1 MSYFDDASLV
11 MIPSGYKDQKVYSV
25 KPLDGSGDLTFSR
38 ASSATRVASNG
49 LIEKVRTNNILQSQT
64 FNNASWSV
72 VGGASVAANTT
83 TAPDGTLTADT
94 LTVATTIFS
103 GLLQTFTTSTNSW
116 TTSLFV
122 KKGTKDFIY
131 LFDPSTNRY
140 AWFNLTTGAVGQK
153 TGSTEAAIIS
163 VGNGWFRVSVTTA
176 ITGNASHYIQ
186 FGLSDADGSFTPA
199 STGTAFIWG
208 AQAEVS
214 DFGATDYIAT
224 TTAAVSVGPVS
235 GLPRLDYLNSTCP
248 RLLLEPQRSN
258 LMLYS
263 EQFNNAAWSKNA
275 TTITANAATSPD
287 GYTNADKLIVDNG
300 ASLSSISNYAIQSI
314 TKAASAIQYT
324 YSIFAKQGG
333 LNRVNIIAQGA
344 SFANNASATFSL
356 VNGTITTAATAAGA
370 FTGASASVSDYG
382 NGWYRCT
389 LVFTTNTDTDLI
401 IRNIPTDSTLTTG
414 NGTNGILIYG
424 AQLEAG
430 AYATSYIPTLGTSV
444 TRVKDAALTGSVP
457 SLIGQTEGVM
467 FIDYNRLGTLED
479 SAFMLSNVA
488 GTTSNSYQNSVYIYQ
503 IANGPLVVES
513 YISNVQQFAF
523 SSTALSV
530 GRHKVAIAYK
540 QNDFALY
547 VDGVLRG
554 TDTSGNVPAMNY
566 LTIGGA
572 ADVPTHVQAVNQALL
587 FKTRLTNAQ
596 LAELTTL

>member
-1 MSYFDDASLV
+1 MSSYFDEASLV

-49 LIEKVRTNNILQSQT
+49 LIEKVRTNLVLYSNDFSNAAWSKVGTTITSGQSDPYGGT
-64 FNNASWSV
+64 SASKVEIASGGNNYLYQSI
-72 VGGASVAANTT
+72 ANPAGEKTISCWIK
-83 TAPDGTLTADT
+83 ADS
-94 LTVATTIFS
+94 ATTISFGS
-103 GLLQTFTTSTNSW
+103 GGATPNQINVTTTWTRYSFTTT
-116 TTSLFV
+116 
-122 KKGTKDFIY
+122 D
-131 LFDPSTNRY
+131 
-140 AWFNLTTGAVGQK
+140 TTGGIFF
-153 TGSTEAAIIS
+153 GNYFPII
-163 VGNGWFRVSVTTA
+163 GN
-176 ITGNASHYIQ
+176 
-186 FGLSDADGSFTPA
+186 PA
-199 STGTAFIWG
+199 LTFYVFQSQYEMG
-208 AQAEVS
+208 VM
-214 DFGATDYIAT
+214 TDYIPT

-300 ASLSSISNYAIQSI
+300 ASLSSISNYALQSI

-324 YSIFAKQGG
+324 YSIFAKQSG

-344 SFANNASATFSL
+344 SVANNASATFSL
-356 VNGTITTAATAAGA
+356 VNGTITTAAAAAGA

-444 TRVKDAALTGSVP
+444 TRVEDDTSKTGIS
-457 SLIGQTEGVM
+457 SLIGQT
-467 FIDYNRLGTLED
+467 NGTFFVDVTFGNSRNSWFFSLVGSTNWIVDSFYLETFG
-479 SAFMLSNVA
+479 ASNYIAVSTAKNAA
-488 GTTSNSYQNSVYIYQ
+488 G
-503 IANGPLVVES
+503 AGG
-513 YISNVQQFAF
+513 A
-523 SSTALSV
+523 SSTIAAATGVRAKIAVQYTSTTLNMFVNGVKYTGTRTAIPACTGLYLNHIGTFGVSDNQYNANRFNQVLTFTSAL
-530 GRHKVAIAYK
+530 
-540 QNDFALY
+540 
-547 VDGVLRG
+547 
-554 TDTSGNVPAMNY
+554 TD
-566 LTIGGA
+566 
-572 ADVPTHVQAVNQALL
+572 
-587 FKTRLTNAQ
+587 AQ
-596 LAELTTL
+596 CIELTTL

>member
-49 LIEKVRTNNILQSQT
+49 LIEKVRTNLLLQSNT
-64 FNNASWSV
+64 FSSVSWTNNNATLTSGQADPFGGSNAWKMEATISTQSDLRQTVSGAAGYSIYVKAGNYNFFSLWTGAAGIAFDLSAGTAGAGGTITSV
-72 VGGASVAANTT
+72 GSGWYRCSVA
-83 TAPDGTLTADT
+83 
-94 LTVATTIFS
+94 
-103 GLLQTFTTSTNSW
+103 TST
-116 TTSLFV
+116 
-122 KKGTKDFIY
+122 
-131 LFDPSTNRY
+131 
-140 AWFNLTTGAVGQK
+140 
-153 TGSTEAAIIS
+153 TGS
-163 VGNGWFRVSVTTA
+163 VTLIPFFSA
-176 ITGNASHYIQ
+176 NAGDFVYI
-186 FGLSDADGSFTPA
+186 
-199 STGTAFIWG
+199 AF
-208 AQAEVS
+208 AQAEPTDVP
-214 DFGATDYIAT
+214 TDYIAT
-224 TTAAVSVGPVS
+224 TSAAVSVGPVS

-300 ASLSSISNYAIQSI
+300 ASLSSISNYALQSI

-324 YSIFAKQGG
+324 YSAFAKQGG
-333 LNRVNIIAQGA
+333 LNRVIIVAQGA

-356 VNGTITTAATAAGA
+356 VNGTITTAAVSVGD

-444 TRVKDAALTGSVP
+444 TRVADAASKTGIS
-457 SLIGQTEGVM
+457 SLIGQTEGTIFFEADVTNS
-467 FIDYNRLGTLED
+467 FGIQLGNSTSSNDY
-479 SAFMLSNVA
+479 V
-488 GTTSNSYQNSVYIYQ
+488 NSIQ
-503 IANGPLVVES
+503 IA
-513 YISNVQQFAF
+513 ISA
-523 SSTALSV
+523 SSTNAGCHVGGVSQMNFGGAGRTGVQKIAL
-530 GRHKVAIAYK
+530 AYK
-540 QNDFALY
+540 QNDFVLY
-547 VDGVLRG
+547 ANGTQLT
-554 TDTSGNVPAMNY
+554 TDTSASVPAM
-566 LTIGGA
+566 A
-572 ADVPTHVQAVNQALL
+572 AIIYNHVDLGTQNGKVAQTLL

>member
-1 MSYFDDASLV
+1 MSFFDESSLCL
-11 MIPSGYKDQKVYSV
+11 IPSGYKDQKLYAV

-444 TRVKDAALTGSVP
+444 TRVADAASKTGIS
-457 SLIGQTEGVM
+457 SLIGQAE
-467 FIDYNRLGTLED
+467 GTLYWEGYVTPCGAYNSLMSVEVISTQFINLRLND
-479 SAFMLSNVA
+479 INRIEFASANLSADFTIAASTPATA
-488 GTTSNSYQNSVYIYQ
+488 GTYYKIAGAYKSGQSVLYVNGVQ
-503 IANGPLVVES
+503 IATSATTFTTPTLSEFRF
-513 YISNVQQFAF
+513 NVWNVFEQQK
-523 SSTALSV
+523 STA
-530 GRHKVAIAYK
+530 
-540 QNDFALY
+540 
-547 VDGVLRG
+547 
-554 TDTSGNVPAMNY
+554 
-566 LTIGGA
+566 
-572 ADVPTHVQAVNQALL
+572 QALL